1 MKRKEG
7 SGRNKKKESNEEKR
21 RFRREQEKKKV
32 MKRWRGVRVDH
43 MLVKCTFLFFFW
55 LTNGLELQL
64 AIVFYFFI
72 FIL

>member
-21 RFRREQEKKKV
+21 RFRREQEKKKA

-43 MLVKCTFLFFFW
+43 MLVKCTFLFFF
-55 LTNGLELQL
+55 L
-64 AIVFYFFI
+64 VD
-72 FIL
+72 